1 MCVCVCV
8 TCIMI
13 VVWRRWMAHG
23 LRLPI
28 ERTGGGTRDHEWET
42 KSMILCMYEWVCL
55 VNESVLWVR
64 DIAHWTDQFQFKDC
78 GKIIYPVRINLIYRN
93 LHMDID
99 CVSVRRRWWS
109 VNPPEQQPKREVQFF
124 CLMFGFVRTTDRP
137 SAQTPVSIH
146 FHRISNRYLL

>member
-1 MCVCVCV
+1 MYVFVWHA
-8 TCIMI
+8 MI
-13 VVWRRWMAHG
+13 VDGDGWRMAYDYLLRERGEERETMNERRKVWF
-23 LRLPI
+23 
-28 ERTGGGTRDHEWET
+28 
-42 KSMILCMYEWVCL
+42 SVCMSVCL

-99 CVSVRRRWWS
+99 SVSVQRRWRS